1 MDASN
6 FAPPVMLD
14 STMRTVLDSLG
25 IWQRRVESDQRNTR
39 KLAGAKLQRAIELLD
54 MQRKPLEPT
63 LTRTLV

>member
-25 IWQRRVESDQRNTR
+25 IWQRRVASDRR
-39 KLAGAKLQRAIELLD
+39 KRGRLAGAKLQRAYCSNIVLVH
-54 MQRKPLEPT
+54 MQRNEAEP
-63 LTRTLV
+63 